1 MDRSESTVSNRI
13 VWNVAETTGIDQT
26 ELPVLY
32 DHIDP
37 DALDTF
43 VEKMSDGEVSFT
55 YAGCDIVVESDGT
68 VRVDERSSPNPAMK
82 ESVGSD

>member
-1 MDRSESTVSNRI
+1 MDGSGSSVSNRV
-13 VWNVAETTGIDQT
+13 VWNVAETTGIDQA

-37 DALDTF
+37 DALDSL

-55 YAGCDIVVESDGT
+55 YAGCDIAVESDGT
-68 VRVDERSSPNPAMK
+68 VRVDERSSPNTGIK
-82 ESVGSD
+82 EPVGSD